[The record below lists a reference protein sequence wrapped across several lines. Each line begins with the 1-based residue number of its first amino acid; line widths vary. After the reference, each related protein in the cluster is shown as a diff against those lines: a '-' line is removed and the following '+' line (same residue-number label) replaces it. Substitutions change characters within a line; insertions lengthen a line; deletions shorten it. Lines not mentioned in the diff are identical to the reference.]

1 MTSNFVYT
9 PPTHN
14 NVPIDYH
21 NSPYIGHFYAQPNSP
36 FIPPMMLS
44 GSAHPS
50 PYGTPAAASVPLPP
64 SPHLGPIPP
73 LSYYPAFVAFPS
85 SGDHPSSP
93 YASQW
98 ERQRRSS
105 WNGGPQSGQPWV
117 YNAPPVRQRTRSF
130 NDPYA
135 NPVRQ
140 QTQPFNNP
148 YANPVRQQTQS
159 FSNPYANP
167 PPFSPPAGS
176 PYVQHT
182 FQPTLTV
189 PEPLLHPYLDGS
201 KPRHDIIFDFAASAF
216 RPMRQVGRHIVP
228 LTFDELNQN
237 ATHPPMYKIKLT
249 SDYWIPEFPVN
260 MDFRTDDP
268 YKHVPPIKL
277 GDVLSAIYG
286 SLQKG
291 ISQYEWAK
299 LSPQHEYLV
308 SQAYTK
314 RCKALGHASLAFQNQ
329 GVKGVDFLFGKTRFR
344 GLVRVGETF
353 EEMKLIVD

>member
-21 NSPYIGHFYAQPNSP
+21 NSPYIGHFYAQPYSP
-36 FIPPMMLS
+36 FIPPMTLG

-64 SPHLGPIPP
+64 SPHLGATSP

-85 SGDHPSSP
+85 SGDHLSSP
-93 YASQW
+93 YVPQW

-105 WNGGPQSGQPWV
+105 WNGGLQPGQPWI
-117 YNAPPVRQRTRSF
+117 YDAHTPHAPPVRQRTQSF
-130 NDPYA
+130 NDPYS

-140 QTQPFNNP
+140 QTQPF
-148 YANPVRQQTQS
+148 
-159 FSNPYANP
+159 SNPYAHP
-167 PPFSPPAGS
+167 SPFSPPANS
-176 PYVQHT
+176 PYVQHP
-182 FQPTLTV
+182 FTV
-189 PEPLLHPYLDGS
+189 PEPILHPYLDGS
-201 KPRHDIIFDFAASAF
+201 RPRHDIIFDLAAPAF
-216 RPMRQVGRHIVP
+216 QPMRQVERHIIVP

-260 MDFRTDDP
+260 LDFRTNNP
-268 YKHVPPIKL
+268 YNTHIPPIKL
-277 GDVLSAIYG
+277 GDVLSAIHG

-299 LSPQHEYLV
+299 LPPQHEYLV

-329 GVKGVDFLFGKTRFR
+329 GVKNVDFLFGKTRFR

-353 EEMKLIVD
+353 EEMKLILD